1 MKTFRMTATLA
12 RHATNP
18 FATRHT
24 RPGSIPPLDDEGQP
38 RNLEKLL
45 TAIDQL
51 GSSAAIRG
59 PHGTGK
65 STLLVA
71 LAEILADR
79 GERVRCLRIRR
90 PGGAWLVTGA
100 LRRMPP
106 GGILCLDSW
115 DELGNLARL
124 LVTLQAR
131 LRGVRLLVTSHRT
144 GLLPTLVRTRGTPAV
159 LAGIVRRLPGEA
171 GLLNEADLAAAFA
184 RHHGNLRESLASLYD
199 RIEERRRP

>member
-1 MKTFRMTATLA
+1 
-12 RHATNP
+12 
-18 FATRHT
+18 
-24 RPGSIPPLDDEGQP
+24 
-38 RNLEKLL
+38 
-45 TAIDQL
+45 
-51 GSSAAIRG
+51 
-59 PHGTGK
+59 
-65 STLLVA
+65 
-71 LAEILADR
+71 
-79 GERVRCLRIRR
+79 
-90 PGGAWLVTGA
+90 
-100 LRRMPP
+100 MPP